1 MTDSGQVQKCR
12 DMSWTSLLT

>member
-12 DMSWTSLLT
+12 DMSRTSLLT